1 MDLQGILFII
11 VIVVLFILSIIFIP
25 YWLVMRAIPK
35 VIKAFRQKNA
45 VSESSA
51 MTIEEL
57 GLKPK
62 SLLQR
67 MFSRRDYRQHAM
79 QFLIKAD
86 VIDITEE
93 GKFFLNDEK
102 LMLSRWRHL

>member
-1 MDLQGILFII
+1 MDMQGILFII
-11 VIVVLFILSIIFIP
+11 LLIILFILSVIFLP

-35 VIKAFRQKNA
+35 VIKAFRQNNA
-45 VSESSA
+45 MNERNA

-62 SLLQR
+62 SIFQR
-67 MFSRRDYRQHAM
+67 MFTRRDYRQNAL
-79 QFLIKAD
+79 QFLIRAD

-93 GKFFLNDEK
+93 GKFYLNDEK
-102 LMLSRWRHL
+102 LMLSKWRHL